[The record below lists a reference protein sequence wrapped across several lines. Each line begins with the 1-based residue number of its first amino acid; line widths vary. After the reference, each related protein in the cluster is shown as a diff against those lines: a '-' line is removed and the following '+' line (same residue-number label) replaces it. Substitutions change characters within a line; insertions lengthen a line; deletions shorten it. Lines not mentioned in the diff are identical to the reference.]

1 MLTLKYWPDTAHT
14 NETTISNPD
23 AQRVFSPLIATPIS
37 TQQGLNGVL
46 RYADRSPTP
55 GVHVLFLDPGDL
67 RHAFT
72 ATTEQA
78 EHFTIFAMS
87 DISSALGANH
97 PNPFNPST
105 TIPFALPRPTAV
117 HLEIFSAL
125 GQSLL
130 LLLDDFRAQGS
141 RECATRPVR
150 QQPHLPWRYHTVQS
164 AHLRGYPLQ
173 PPYRHTSPAT
183 YLNRRKPAGSDSRT
197 PPDSAKK
204 VTTDPGL
211 YLVPDSKITL
221 EDFFRFADRF
231 GQ

>member
-1 MLTLKYWPDTAHT
+1 MKRQLLTLLPNAF
-14 NETTISNPD
+14 
-23 AQRVFSPLIATPIS
+23 FSPLIATPIS
-37 TQQGLNGVL
+37 AQQGLNVVL
-46 RYADRSPTP
+46 RCAGGSPAP
-55 GVHVLFLDPGDL
+55 GVRVLFLDPVDL

-72 ATTEQA
+72 ATTDQTG
-78 EHFTIFAMS
+78 HFTIFAMS

-125 GQSLL
+125 GQHML

-141 RECATRPVR
+141 QGCATRPVR
-150 QQPHLPWRYHTVQS
+150 QQPRLPWRYPPVQS

-173 PPYRHTSPAT
+173 RPYRHTSPAT
-183 YLNRRKPAGSDSRT
+183 YLNRRKPAESDGRA

-211 YLVPDSKITL
+211 DLVPDNKITL
-221 EDFFRFADRF
+221 KDFFRFADHF
-231 GQ
+231 DQ